1 MNIPGKYSFGHSPE
15 RIYSTGE
22 FAALYGVEPRT
33 VFRWVEAGKIKA
45 DFVWPARDSRQKGE
59 VSDRYYFTKKTMDE
73 MVKEIEENVARNR
86 RNGRAGKHPYSFHN
100 GS

>member
-1 MNIPGKYSFGHSPE
+1 MNTPGKYSFGHSPE

-22 FAALYGVEPRT
+22 FAELYGVGART
-33 VFRWVEAGKIKA
+33 VFRWIRDGKIKA
-45 DFVWPARDSRQKGE
+45 DFIWPAKDSRQSGE

-86 RNGRAGKHPYSFHN
+86 RDGRTRKRSYSFHN